1 MTVLRLFAVA
11 ALASVLAR
19 LQILDPAKPLSAPT
33 DSWPTYNGDYSGRRF
48 SPLTQINAGNV
59 NSLALAWT
67 YRVNVTALRGVSAV
81 QIKSTPLEVNGV
93 LYFTIPDHVW
103 AVDARTGKELWH
115 YAWVDQGGHLI
126 GNRGVGMYGN
136 WLFFLTPDGWLVS
149 LNAKDGKERWR
160 RQVADAR
167 LQYFTTMAP
176 LVVRNHVLIGVGG
189 DAMDVPGYLEARD
202 PETGALQWRWNTEPG
217 PGEPGAETWPNA
229 GAMQHGGGMTWLPGT
244 YDPELNLLYWG
255 TGNPN
260 PVYAG
265 QGRKGADL
273 WTCSIVALNPD
284 TGKLVWYFQASPHDT
299 HDWDNVET
307 PVLFDAEIDGQPRKL
322 LAQAARNGL
331 FFVLDRTNGKSVA
344 TAPYVGSD
352 WVKKIDS
359 NGQPVADPKKDPQPD
374 GALLNIPGSGGTNW
388 FAPSFDPETG
398 LFYVNAERGY
408 SLFYL
413 TDTGTAPQGYAGE
426 RQNLWSSS
434 VVEALDALT
443 GKIRWSHEFFKGGNS
458 SGILS
463 TAGKLL
469 FSGDPFGNLIAFD
482 PASGRI
488 LWHFHLSAAV
498 TNGPMTFQLDGRQY
512 LIVGAG
518 DTLYAFTPPRSA
530 AESRGDSGKRP
541 SAQ

>member
-1 MTVLRLFAVA
+1 MTLRRLLALI
-11 ALASVLAR
+11 ALASVHASA
-19 LQILDPAKPLSAPT
+19 QILDPAKLLSPPT
-33 DSWPTYNGDYSGRRF
+33 DTWPTYNGDYSGRRF

-67 YRVNVTALRGVSAV
+67 YRVSVSTLRGVPAV
-81 QIKSTPLEVNGV
+81 QIKSTPLAVNGV

-115 YAWVDQGGHLI
+115 YSWVDQGGHLV

-136 WLFFLTPDGWLVS
+136 WLYFLTPDGWFVS
-149 LNAKDGKERWR
+149 LNATNGKERWKV
-160 RQVADAR
+160 QVADAR

-176 LVVRNHVLIGVGG
+176 LVIRNHVIIGVGG

-229 GAMQHGGGMTWLPGT
+229 GAMEHGGGMTWLPGT

-307 PVLFDAEIDGQPRKL
+307 PVLFDAEMGGHPRKL

-331 FFVLDRTNGKSVA
+331 FFVLDRTSGKSVV

-352 WVKKIDS
+352 WVERIDS
-359 NGQPVADPKKDPQPD
+359 NGQPVANPKKDPQPD

-388 FAPSFDPETG
+388 FAP
-398 LFYVNAERGY
+398 
-408 SLFYL
+408 
-413 TDTGTAPQGYAGE
+413 
-426 RQNLWSSS
+426 
-434 VVEALDALT
+434 
-443 GKIRWSHEFFKGGNS
+443 
-458 SGILS
+458 
-463 TAGKLL
+463 
-469 FSGDPFGNLIAFD
+469 
-482 PASGRI
+482 
-488 LWHFHLSAAV
+488 
-498 TNGPMTFQLDGRQY
+498 
-512 LIVGAG
+512 
-518 DTLYAFTPPRSA
+518 
-530 AESRGDSGKRP
+530 
-541 SAQ
+541 